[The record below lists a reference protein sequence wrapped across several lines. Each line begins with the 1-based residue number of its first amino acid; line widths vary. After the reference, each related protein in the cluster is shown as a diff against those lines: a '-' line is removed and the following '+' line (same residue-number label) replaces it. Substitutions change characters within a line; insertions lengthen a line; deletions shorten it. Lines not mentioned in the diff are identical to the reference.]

1 MQIIINDKNYNF
13 QDGETVLDICRKN
26 GIRVP
31 TLCAFE
37 GLPREAVCRVC
48 LVEILPDGK
57 LAPSCATKATDGMEI
72 FTESEKVKKAR
83 SINMELL
90 WADHAGKCAT
100 CKKNKMCEL
109 QKMAEEYKIENF
121 RFVPR
126 KGEITNKEE
135 LDLLKDNWSRIVLEE
150 KNPCIARTTEFCV
163 ECRRCINICPVKAYG
178 FNYRAGDTVVG
189 TPYEKVLDCA
199 FCGECV
205 RACPTAAL
213 MDQNNLKKIID
224 ELDDLGKLSVAVV
237 EPEAEKLII
246 KNIPEINSREKL
258 VGLLRLF
265 SFEKIFFSSDKKG
278 SLDRWAERI
287 KTDYAR
293 KEKINPDNI
302 AIVVIS
308 MEIIRKAKK
317 DKNIDY
323 ILTEREIRRLARDE
337 EIDLKKVK
345 GSEEDKI

>member
-1 MQIIINDKNYNF
+1 MQLIINNKNFNF
-13 QDGETVLDICRKN
+13 KDDETVLDICRNN
-26 GIRVP
+26 GIRIP
-31 TLCAFE
+31 TLCSFE

-57 LAPSCATKATDGMEI
+57 LAPSCATKATDGMKI
-72 FTESEKVKKAR
+72 STESEKVQKAR

-90 WADHAGKCAT
+90 WADHAGKCAN

-126 KGEITNKEE
+126 KGEITDREE
-135 LDLLKDNWSRIVLEE
+135 QYLLKDNWERIVVEE

-163 ECRRCINICPVKAYG
+163 ECKRCINICPVKAFG
-178 FNYRAGDTVVG
+178 FNYRASDTVVG
-189 TPYEKVLDCA
+189 TPYEKELACT

-224 ELDDLGKLSVAVV
+224 ELEDLGKLSVAIV

-258 VGLLRLF
+258 TGLLRLF
-265 SFEKIFFSSDKKG
+265 SFEKVFFASDRKG
-278 SLDRWAERI
+278 SLDRWAERVKI
-287 KTDYAR
+287 DYAR
-293 KEKINPDNI
+293 KEKIHPENI
-302 AIVVIS
+302 MTVAVS
-308 MEIIRKAKK
+308 MEIVRKARK
-317 DKNIDY
+317 DKHIDY
-323 ILTEREIRRLARDE
+323 ILTEREIRRLVRDE

-345 GSEEDKI
+345 ESEEDKF